1 MVTFYF
7 SADNS
12 HGEFKYKNSNNEEI
26 QINKKQEKY
35 HQQNLFEF

>member
-1 MVTFYF
+1 
-7 SADNS
+7 
-12 HGEFKYKNSNNEEI
+12 NNEEI

>member
-1 MVTFYF
+1 
-7 SADNS
+7 
-12 HGEFKYKNSNNEEI
+12 NEEI

>member
-1 MVTFYF
+1 
-7 SADNS
+7 
-12 HGEFKYKNSNNEEI
+12 NSNNEEI

>member
-1 MVTFYF
+1 
-7 SADNS
+7 
-12 HGEFKYKNSNNEEI
+12 SNNEEI